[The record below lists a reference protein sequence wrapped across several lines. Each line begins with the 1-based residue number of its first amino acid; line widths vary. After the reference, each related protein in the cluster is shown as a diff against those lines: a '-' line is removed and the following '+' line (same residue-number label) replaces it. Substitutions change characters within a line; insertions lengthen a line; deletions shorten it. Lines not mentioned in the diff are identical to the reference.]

1 MKARIYQNNYQITE
15 MEQKIL
21 KAINHITYA
30 SKKGVTTSG
39 IHRILQKK
47 STTNYDKA
55 SLGEIICKTQQNDK
69 TNGKLKTVNPNYD
82 EKSFLGEPFDI
93 HPKIL
98 TINLII
104 QTNSHT
110 ASINT
115 IDENSI
121 NNNYGN
127 ILCNKSFTDQPTTS
141 EDPDKTVPN
150 NEITIISVEC
160 YFIR

>member
-1 MKARIYQNNYQITE
+1 MT
-15 MEQKIL
+15 
-21 KAINHITYA
+21 
-30 SKKGVTTSG
+30 KKV
-39 IHRILQKK
+39 
-47 STTNYDKA
+47 
-55 SLGEIICKTQQNDK
+55 
-69 TNGKLKTVNPNYD
+69 
-82 EKSFLGEPFDI
+82 FFDI

-141 EDPDKTVPN
+141 EDPDKTVPD